1 LGEEG
6 RNDPNIVCKYEFKK
20 SNNNPFIEA
29 CPAKTR
35 KVTDTPVK
43 GREESGEE
51 ITIIEKRSLTRTE
64 LQQYRKN
71 LPREE
76 RRMQPT

>member
-1 LGEEG
+1 
-6 RNDPNIVCKYEFKK
+6 
-20 SNNNPFIEA
+20 
-29 CPAKTR
+29 
-35 KVTDTPVK
+35 VK